1 MLFFIVFT
9 ILLTFCFNNDYFLKK
24 FEYLKPEEIY
34 IFYFLSIGMLLGI
47 FRTQFSSIIL
57 GFNQAMNYSVLN
69 LFHIIVTNSTLALLI
84 YYETTKEVLS
94 LGFFLPQLFL
104 L

>member
-1 MLFFIVFT
+1 MFWNFQNPI
-9 ILLTFCFNNDYFLKK
+9 
-24 FEYLKPEEIY
+24 
-34 IFYFLSIGMLLGI
+34 
-47 FRTQFSSIIL
+47 QSIIL

-69 LFHIIVTNSTLALLI
+69 LFHIIVTNSTLPLI